1 MSNNTTKYKWFN
13 YQNVIGGTEGIIGIY
28 AAIFGLPSLL
38 NLSELVEGGTINYII
53 PIIGVVGLI
62 VGIVN
67 VVKIFIRNKQ
77 LNNVALNIVFSILI
91 LIISFFIAIT
101 AIIDFLYYLGGKGE
115 FFGILRRL
123 KGQPEPV
130 ATGAPQDAVMDAYYE
145 SQNNNAYTTYQTYT
159 ENQEK
164 AANYAGYS
172 SAQEADK
179 AGKLAQAEGTYESS
193 AEKMLNM

>member
-13 YQNVIGGTEGIIGIY
+13 YQNIINGTYGLIGIIV
-28 AAIFGLPSLL
+28 AIFF
-38 NLSELVEGGTINYII
+38 LSITNSIVSVDSV
-53 PIIGVVGLI
+53 IGVVGLI

-91 LIISFFIAIT
+91 LIYTFFIAIT

-115 FFGILRRL
+115 AFGILRRL

-145 SQNNNAYTTYQTYT
+145 SQNNNAYTTNQTYT

-179 AGKLAQAEGTYESS
+179 AGKLAEAEGTYESS